1 VIRHSLERMRVMLVA
16 HGFPPE
22 EQSGTELYTAELA
35 QELARSGHDVAVFTG
50 GHSAHAPV
58 QAWRREGAVEI
69 ERVARP
75 RPRLRLNFSNAS
87 VENDV
92 LAAVN
97 RFGPDV
103 VHVQHLLGLTMPFVP
118 LLKERGIPVVLTLHD
133 HWFLCPEVQPFR
145 PGLHRIG
152 GDRWGLNCFLH
163 LELGRPRRAAS
174 MLAPGELTARVRTHL
189 ERARR
194 ARAELAAADILIA
207 PSRFLRARF
216 VAFGLPDTKLFV
228 LPHGLPPLAGAGAP
242 AARTPEVRVGY
253 LGPLL
258 HAKGVDLLLRAFR
271 GVRNPALRLEIRGP
285 APDARFAER
294 VRRLAARDDRIA
306 VGPAIPHDEIGAF
319 FAGIDLL
326 VVPSRFQESFS
337 LVVHEAFAARV
348 PVVASN
354 TGALPEVIAEGANG
368 ALFHAGSRRD
378 LRRRLRGLLED
389 PSALDTLT
397 SFPPEKTMAAHAGEL
412 VALYGAL
419 TAGEELPQPLAR

>member
-1 VIRHSLERMRVMLVA
+1 MLVA

-22 EQSGTELYTAELA
+22 EQSGTELYTAGLA
-35 QELARSGHDVAVFTG
+35 QALAGSGHEVAVFAG
-50 GHSAHAPV
+50 GHSAEEPS
-58 QAWRREGAVEI
+58 QAWRRDGMVEI

-75 RPRLRLNFSNAS
+75 RRRLRLQFFNGS
-87 VENDV
+87 VENEL

-103 VHVQHLLGLTMPFVP
+103 VHVQHLLGLTMPLVP

-145 PGLHRIG
+145 PGLHRLG

-174 MLAPGELTARVRTHL
+174 MLATGELPARLRTHL

-207 PSRFLRARF
+207 PSRFLHARF
-216 VAFGLPDTKLFV
+216 IAFGLPDTKLFV
-228 LPHGLPPLAGAGAP
+228 LPHGIPSLGGVAVERTAG
-242 AARTPEVRVGY
+242 VRVGY
-253 LGPLL
+253 LGPIL
-258 HAKGVDLLLRAFR
+258 HAKGVDLLVRAFR

-285 APDARFAER
+285 APDARFADR
-294 VRRLAARDDRIA
+294 VRRLAARDERIS

-337 LVVHEAFAARV
+337 LVLHEAFAARV

-354 TGALPEVIAEGANG
+354 TGALPEVVAEGANG
-368 ALFHAGSRRD
+368 ALFRAGSRRD
-378 LRRRLRGLLED
+378 LRGKLRDLLED
-389 PSALDTLT
+389 PGALDTLT
-397 SFPPEKTMAAHAGEL
+397 SFPQVKTMPAHAGEL
-412 VALYGAL
+412 VALYSAL
-419 TAGEELPQPLAR
+419 AAGNELPQPLAR